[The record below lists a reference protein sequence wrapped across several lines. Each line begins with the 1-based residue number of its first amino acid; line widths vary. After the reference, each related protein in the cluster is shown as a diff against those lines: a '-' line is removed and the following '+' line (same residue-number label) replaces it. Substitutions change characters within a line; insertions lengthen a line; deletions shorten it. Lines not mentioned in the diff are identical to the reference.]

1 MKIGVIVET
10 LQLPLKQGIEC
21 AARLGC
27 EGIQTYATNPEFN
40 LLERSAAEALEMRKF
55 IHANNL
61 QLTSVTGDLP
71 GHGYTD
77 AAEIPERVRCMKRF
91 IDMALEM
98 DCQIITNHIGMVPD
112 DAAAPEYGRM
122 VETLQELCEYAAKR
136 GSYIAI
142 ETGPEP
148 ATILKRLLND
158 VNSVGLGINLDPANL
173 KMVLDADP
181 AESVRILG
189 RHIIHTHA
197 KDGIH
202 YQKCDP
208 KKIYDAF
215 AEGGFEALVAQ
226 SGKLFEE
233 VPLGQGQVDWDAY
246 LQALRQVGYDGFL
259 TIEREVGADPQ
270 GDIAAAIAF
279 LQSKL

>member
-40 LLERSAAEALEMRKF
+40 LLERTAAEALEMRKF
-55 IHANNL
+55 IRANNL

-98 DCQIITNHIGMVPD
+98 DCQIITNHIGVVPD

-148 ATILKRLLND
+148 AQILKRLLTD

-189 RHIIHTHA
+189 KHILHTHA

>member
-98 DCQIITNHIGMVPD
+98 DCQIITNHIGVVPD

-148 ATILKRLLND
+148 AQILKRLLND

-189 RHIIHTHA
+189 KHILHTHA

>member
-40 LLERSAAEALEMRKF
+40 LLERTAAEALEMRKF
-55 IHANNL
+55 IRANNL

-98 DCQIITNHIGMVPD
+98 DCQIITNHIGVVPD

-189 RHIIHTHA
+189 KHILHTHA